1 MVHTTSINISF
12 VPFGFNFDKTYP
24 PKPQTIILT
33 NKLPNDNKKVL
44 IITTTAGAGHTSKK
58 VLIIDLPS

>member
-44 IITTTAGAGHTSKK
+44 II
-58 VLIIDLPS
+58 DLPS